1 MALAAF
7 LTAVTLLSVSSVLAA
22 QPPLPLYMAADL
34 PEAGLEEPDASQE
47 DASQE
52 DLLEGG
58 LLEEEPRQDGPP
70 AAPWKPVSAAGE
82 RRLAIAGSDRV
93 LLSMVPV
100 QVAAGGRAFVYG
112 ELPASLMGRKLGAEV
127 LLYEEGA
134 WKRRHVF
141 SPGEGKL
148 GRLSSTLVA
157 PEREPG
163 PVVAALYAQLAT
175 NGARTISS
183 LPVSIPRSSEL
194 RFGYSVD
201 SEDWKGLAPVDITVR
216 ARVFEDGRPGLQT
229 VKLFSATLDP
239 GQLEPA
245 WFDIDVDVSS
255 LGGRQVSIE
264 FESRSVA
271 GGSKVVPAVVWSSPV
286 VVARKSR
293 DRRPSL
299 VIVGLDSFRYT
310 SMGCCGSRR
319 DTTPFMDEWFG
330 GNGAIFDNASTPSV
344 TPQSAWMS
352 LFTGLYPSVHGVL
365 DNNEELSPQVD
376 TLAALLSR
384 GGYRTVAFTEG
395 GAAGTSSP
403 LAAGFDSF
411 VADEGY
417 DLADTEGRLAG
428 TLEAAGKWVN
438 AHPDEPFF
446 MFVHSY
452 RLHAPHLPP
461 QGYGSMFKDDKLFA
475 DSRVDEGSLV
485 RYERELRYVDD
496 QLGAFVDSVVRK
508 LGGNVVVVVTADHG
522 QEFLE
527 HGARGA
533 GSHLYEESLK
543 VPLMMS
549 GPGIK
554 KSTRYD
560 ASLSL
565 VDLAPTLVELL
576 GIDAPPGLQG
586 VSLASSLGSGLPF
599 SLSPRFSEAR
609 GRLRVDESGK
619 GLRWKSPAYAVKQGR
634 YKLIM
639 QPASG
644 GGQDLEAYD
653 LAIDPAERNNLLA
666 GGGQAPAWAATLTE
680 ALLGYPVACQRV
692 ARGAGPSA
700 RRGYAGMLKSRALG
714 EATIR
719 KR

>member
-1 MALAAF
+1 MAVAAF
-7 LTAVTLLSVSSVLAA
+7 LAVMTLLSVSSVLAT

-34 PEAGLEEPDASQE
+34 AEAEIEEPG
-47 DASQE
+47 ASQE
-52 DLLEGG
+52 DLLEDG
-58 LLEEEPRQDGPP
+58 LLEAEPQQVGPR
-70 AAPWKPVSAAGE
+70 AAPWQPVSAAGE
-82 RRLAIAGSDRV
+82 RRLAIAGSGRV
-93 LLSMVPV
+93 LLSMAPV
-100 QVAAGGRAFVYG
+100 QVAAGGRVFVYG
-112 ELPASLMGRKLGAEV
+112 ELPASLLGQKLEAEV

-175 NGARTISS
+175 NGGVRTISS
-183 LPVSIPRSSEL
+183 LPVSIPRSSQL

-201 SEDWKGLAPVDITVR
+201 SEDWKGLAPVSITVR
-216 ARVFEDGRPGLQT
+216 ARMFEDGRPGLQA

-255 LGGRQVSIE
+255 IGGRQVSVE
-264 FESRSVA
+264 FESRSA
-271 GGSKVVPAVVWSSPV
+271 GGGSKVVPAVVWSSPV

-299 VIVGLDSFRYT
+299 VIVGIDSLRYT

-403 LAAGFDSF
+403 LVAGFDSF

-428 TLEAAGKWVN
+428 TLEAAGNWIN
-438 AHPDEPFF
+438 AHSDKPFF

-461 QGYGSMFKDDKLFA
+461 QGYGSLFKDDKLFA
-475 DSRVDEGSLV
+475 DSRVDEGALV

-496 QLGAFVDSVVRK
+496 QLGVFVDSVVRK
-508 LGGNVVVVVTADHG
+508 LGGNVVVVVTSDHG

-576 GIDAPPGLQG
+576 GIDAPPGIQG

-639 QPASG
+639 QPTSG
-644 GGQDLEAYD
+644 GGQELEAYD

-680 ALLGYPVACQRV
+680 ALMGYPVACQQV

-700 RRGYAGMLKSRALG
+700 QRGYAGLLKSRALG
-714 EATIR
+714 EATAR